1 MTPLLLAFAA
11 GALYG
16 ISALCFKRALDTGA
30 GTFRSLAYSNWLI
43 TLIFIPY
50 PFLAEQAF
58 TYSTLANG
66 LLLGLLFFTSQAA
79 CFLALRRGE
88 ASVITP
94 ILGSKSLFV
103 AVFIVLLGFK
113 DTLPSETWWAAGL
126 AGIAVVLLGWPAKN
140 YRPSLVGLGL
150 AILTAAG
157 FGLTDALVPHFA
169 KTADPFHL
177 LFVMIATVGLLS
189 IFLIPFSKGT
199 FIGWRKEADKWLLL
213 GSIPMALQAM
223 LMSIAIGFF
232 DVPTEANVFYASR
245 GLWSILFVAW
255 FGSFIGISEGSAPK
269 GVLVRRFLGAALLIG
284 GICLAPPSA

>member
-11 GALYG
+11 GTLYG
-16 ISALCFKRALDTGA
+16 ISALFCKRALDTGA

-58 TYSTLANG
+58 TYSTLQNG
-66 LLLGLLFFTSQAA
+66 FLIGVLFFASQTA

-103 AVFIVLLGFK
+103 AVFLVLLGFK

-126 AGIAVVLLGWPAKN
+126 AGIAVGLLGWPAKN
-140 YRPSLVGLGL
+140 YRPSLIGLGL
-150 AILTAAG
+150 AIITAAG

-177 LFVMIATVGLLS
+177 LFVMVATVGLLS
-189 IFLIPFSKGT
+189 FFLLPFSKGR
-199 FIGWRKEADKWLLL
+199 FLGWRKEADKWLLL
-213 GSIPMALQAM
+213 GSVPMALQAM

-245 GLWSILFVAW
+245 GLWSILFVVW
-255 FGSFIGISEGSAPK
+255 FGSFIGISEGRAPK
-269 GVLVRRFLGAALLIG
+269 GVLVRRFLGAALLIA
-284 GICLAPPSA
+284 GIWLAPPSP